1 MHLAL
6 MDKQSPGLPSSS
18 YRTEQNMWQ
27 EKKKKPVKEEKK
39 EKTLFSLEDSTG
51 LRHWNDQINL

>member
-18 YRTEQNMWQ
+18 YKTERNMLKK
-27 EKKKKPVKEEKK
+27 EIKKK
-39 EKTLFSLEDSTG
+39 T
-51 LRHWNDQINL
+51 